1 MFIIWSGFGA
11 LVMLIGCSALVIG
24 VGLSQSLS
32 GNAPESVSLGLALSA
47 VLATA
52 ANFMLSRWL
61 ARRYAPR
68 VYIDKATGQEVLF
81 RRRDSLFFVPV
92 RYWTYVFAFFAV
104 CTVGGAAADLLK

>member
-11 LVMLIGCSALVIG
+11 LVMLIGGAALVIG
-24 VGLSQSLS
+24 VGLMQALF
-32 GNAPESVSLGLALSA
+32 GNTPENVGLGLALSA

-52 ANFMLSRWL
+52 GNYALSRWL

-68 VYIDKATGQEVLF
+68 VYIDKATGQEVTL

-104 CTVGGAAADLLK
+104 CTVAGAAADLLK